1 MRYLA
6 AQWSERDGARRR
18 VVPGIFG
25 IFGHGNVCG
34 LGPALEED
42 EGRTLAFH
50 QPKNEQAMV
59 HAALGYAREHNL
71 LVDARLHRLDRP
83 RLHEPA
89 HRRGDRDGQPRAG
102 AAPALGHV
110 RQPAPG
116 AR

>member
-1 MRYLA
+1 MSSVRLTA
-6 AQWSERDGARRR
+6 SQALVRFLGAQWSERDGKRRR

-59 HAALGYAREHNL
+59 HAAIGFAREHQLLSTLACSASIGPGSTNL
-71 LVDARLHRLDRP
+71 LTLSLIHI
-83 RLHEPA
+83 
-89 HRRGDRDGQPRAG
+89 
-102 AAPALGHV
+102 
-110 RQPAPG
+110 
-116 AR
+116 